1 MGVSRIIFTL
11 LQETKRQIK
20 YEIKVLKTQDIK
32 KWRTVMP
39 EALEM
44 NKVSLQLYHLE
55 RAQLSG
61 HEQDKP

>member
-11 LQETKRQIK
+11 LQETKRQVK

-44 NKVSLQLYHLE
+44 NKVSLQPYHLE